1 MKIKNIEIQ
10 GHVIL
15 GPMAGVTTLAYR
27 DFMKPF
33 GVGLSYSE
41 MISDCGID
49 YGNSRTFEYLQ
60 TSKLDRPVGLQLFGF
75 SAQNAVKAIE
85 IIEKCADFDILDIN
99 LGCPVFKV
107 TKTGAG
113 SARLKDPVALEEYM
127 KEICRVSTKPDSAK
141 NRHGGDEKSNKS
153 NESAETREKTR
164 DDN

>member
-99 LGCPVFKV
+99 SEAFLSYFLPLEIIISAFSFKRLYRLRYSLPF
-107 TKTGAG
+107 AIFLALYL
-113 SARLKDPVALEEYM
+113 SARF
-127 KEICRVSTKPDSAK
+127 
-141 NRHGGDEKSNKS
+141 
-153 NESAETREKTR
+153 
-164 DDN
+164 